1 MSSLAGREALIR
13 SGFVFP
19 ALPGDR
25 ERTVLVLR
33 SCEPV
38 PASLLQSVNVCPV
51 LLCVGYIIVHVFV
64 LLFSIA
70 QLQSRWPMAML
81 DIPHSGGELAGVS
94 RIVRFECEE

>member
-25 ERTVLVLR
+25 EQTVLVLR
-33 SCEPV
+33 SSEPV

-51 LLCVGYIIVHVFV
+51 LLCLGYFVVHVF
-64 LLFSIA
+64 LWFFFSIA

-81 DIPHSGGELAGVS
+81 DIPQSGGATRADAG
-94 RIVRFECEE
+94 